1 MEESY
6 KRWGDRI
13 TILGGLDL
21 QYLYTASC
29 EEIKKHCRNLMEL
42 GRENGRYALG
52 TGNSMAKYIPVE
64 KYVTIIE
71 AANEFNHLI

>member
-1 MEESY
+1 
-6 KRWGDRI
+6 
-13 TILGGLDL
+13 
-21 QYLYTASC
+21 
-29 EEIKKHCRNLMEL
+29 MEL